1 MKRAKRFKMHR
12 HNPNLLLDPSKH
24 KFVKVEKI
32 VVQSAWDK
40 EQLLLASE
48 YIHGLR
54 NIDTGYSG
62 ANALAHLYHNPD
74 LIEVIGE

>member
-1 MKRAKRFKMHR
+1 MKRAKRVKMHK
-12 HNPNLLLDPSKH
+12 HNWDLPAGSPKH
-24 KFVKVEKI
+24 KFVGIEKI
-32 VVQSAWDK
+32 VVKTDWDK

-62 ANALAHLYHNPD
+62 ANILAHLYHNPD